1 MRALKPISILLAEDN
16 EDHAEIIID
25 SFQETN
31 KLNNIERVA
40 DGEAAIHRLKDL
52 FSGMSEQESLPDLVL
67 LDINMP
73 KMGGLEALKLI
84 KQDPHSKQIPVIMIS
99 TSSTAQEIRHCFELG
114 ANSYITKPVQ
124 FDEFYRKIKDL
135 NFYWSTTTEIPS
147 AVE

>member
-1 MRALKPISILLAEDN
+1 MSALKPISILLAEDN

-31 KLNNIERVA
+31 QLNSIERVA
-40 DGEAAIHRLKDL
+40 DGEAAIQRIQDL
-52 FSGMSEQESLPDLVL
+52 FSGINDQENLPDLVL

-73 KMGGLEALKLI
+73 KMGGLEALKII
-84 KQDPHSKQIPVIMIS
+84 KQDPNSKQIPVIMIS